1 MANKQTKQLSEPV
14 RRLND
19 FIDRNSGKGAI
30 RISMRGLANELGIT
44 TEWLRQKRK
53 TGGTT
58 PEMDAKIEKFLNKY
72 KA

>member
-1 MANKQTKQLSEPV
+1 MANKQTTQLSEPV

-19 FIDRNSGKGAI
+19 FIEANSGKGAI
-30 RISMRGLANELGIT
+30 RLSMRGLADELGIT

-58 PEMDAKIEKFLNKY
+58 PEMDAKIEKFLSKH
-72 KA
+72 KS